1 MKFNARQY
9 SLASFSV
16 LIALSGTAHSATT
29 YMEARNDAMGG
40 TGVASSHYG
49 TAALANPALLTH
61 FGASDDF
68 SLILPSVGAQ
78 VARFRSLTEEQ
89 KAMLASAR
97 KGEKKNGIPCYTE
110 GVVLARNWNALF
122 RSVPPSLYLALGMT
136 EKDEKAQRRELMKT
150 HQCSELEAVFMVA
163 RNLDERRG
171 VSV

>member
-78 VARFRSLTEEQ
+78 VPQFLEEEPPDGARTL
-89 KAMLASAR
+89 
-97 KGEKKNGIPCYTE
+97 
-110 GVVLARNWNALF
+110 
-122 RSVPPSLYLALGMT
+122 
-136 EKDEKAQRRELMKT
+136 
-150 HQCSELEAVFMVA
+150 
-163 RNLDERRG
+163 
-171 VSV
+171 

>member
-78 VARFRSLTEEQ
+78 AASRPKLACVADL
-89 KAMLASAR
+89 
-97 KGEKKNGIPCYTE
+97 EK
-110 GVVLARNWNALF
+110 
-122 RSVPPSLYLALGMT
+122 
-136 EKDEKAQRRELMKT
+136 
-150 HQCSELEAVFMVA
+150 
-163 RNLDERRG
+163 
-171 VSV
+171 

>member
-78 VARFRSLTEEQ
+78 V
-89 KAMLASAR
+89 
-97 KGEKKNGIPCYTE
+97 
-110 GVVLARNWNALF
+110 
-122 RSVPPSLYLALGMT
+122 PPFTLVSI
-136 EKDEKAQRRELMKT
+136 
-150 HQCSELEAVFMVA
+150 
-163 RNLDERRG
+163 ERRG
-171 VSV
+171 GQAYAVILPAGDGGWAQLRMLSPGESLSGWMLTRVNGSQAEFKVNGQVQLLTI